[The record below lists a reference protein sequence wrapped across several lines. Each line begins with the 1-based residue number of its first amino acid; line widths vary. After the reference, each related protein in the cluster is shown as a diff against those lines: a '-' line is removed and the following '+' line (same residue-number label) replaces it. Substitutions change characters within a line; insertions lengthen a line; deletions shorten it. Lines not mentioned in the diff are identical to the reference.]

1 MFTLEEQH
9 QQDIDS
15 VSLNKLML
23 VNSLRD
29 QVESDW
35 QILWYSL
42 SPDILEMASEMHQLH
57 RSNLILTYW
66 DRQAAGLDTNWSGS
80 SGPVPVTLSQACH
93 SIWRPL
99 LDDYFR
105 HGVEIANATIT
116 FERLDRVLVDARD
129 SGDGKL
135 MKQELSLMADVMCQ
149 MEELH
154 DDLPPPEDH
163 WVEAR
168 LAQIQ
173 DYRQV
178 LGVAAAASSVLQI
191 ADQMELSGDFSE
203 ILNLTQLVNP
213 LNLCSEFI

>member
-1 MFTLEEQH
+1 MSEIFSLEEQH
-9 QQDIDS
+9 QQDIHS
-15 VSLNKLML
+15 VSLNELML
-23 VNSLRD
+23 VMAD
-29 QVESDW
+29 PGDW
-35 QILWYSL
+35 QILLYSL
-42 SPDILEMASEMHQLH
+42 SPDILQMASEMHQLH

-66 DRQAAGLDTNWSGS
+66 DRQAADTNWSGS
-80 SGPVPVTLSQACH
+80 SGPVPVTLSQACD

-99 LDDYFR
+99 IDDYFQ
-105 HGVEIANATIT
+105 HGVEFANATIT

-135 MKQELSLMADVMCQ
+135 MKQELSLMADVMSQ

-154 DDLPPPEDH
+154 DYLPPPEDH

-168 LAQIQ
+168 LTQIQ
-173 DYRQV
+173 DYQQV
-178 LGVAAAASSVLQI
+178 LGVAAAARSVLQI
-191 ADQMELSGDFSE
+191 AVKMELSGDFSE